1 MSRTSLADVHP
12 RAARRALLA
21 AMLTTAALVAPPAA
35 AETLA
40 ITGATIYV
48 SPDRKL
54 EDATLVVTDGKIT
67 AIGAGVAIPASA
79 RRIDAT
85 GKVVTA
91 GLIESA
97 CQLGLVEV
105 ELEPAGGDG
114 RFGTAPTPIHAAFRA
129 TDSFDP
135 RSVAIPVARTGGVTS
150 AIAGPTGGLLSGQS
164 AWMSLADAARPAAPV
179 AAPAAMNAALGALAI
194 GNGSRGH
201 AIELLREALDDAA
214 QYQAKRGAY
223 DRNQSRKLAA
233 ERLDLEALLPVLSG
247 RLPLVITAH
256 AESDLRAALALAKE
270 RRLRLIIAGGAEA
283 WRLADELAA
292 ARVPVILDPT
302 ANLPELMAADVRD
315 DNAALLAKA
324 GVQVAI
330 STLGEASSVRT
341 LRQLAGVAVA
351 HGLRWDQALAAVT
364 SVPAAIFG
372 QPARGLLTRG
382 GPADL
387 VIWSG
392 DPLELG
398 SRAELVLIGGVP
410 QSMQTHQTRL
420 LERYRRVPAK

>member
-1 MSRTSLADVHP
+1 MSRTSLADIHP

-85 GKVVTA
+85 GKVVTV

-179 AAPAAMNAALGALAI
+179 ADPAAMNAALGALAI
-194 GNGSRGH
+194 G
-201 AIELLREALDDAA
+201 
-214 QYQAKRGAY
+214 
-223 DRNQSRKLAA
+223 
-233 ERLDLEALLPVLSG
+233 
-247 RLPLVITAH
+247 
-256 AESDLRAALALAKE
+256 
-270 RRLRLIIAGGAEA
+270 
-283 WRLADELAA
+283 
-292 ARVPVILDPT
+292 
-302 ANLPELMAADVRD
+302 
-315 DNAALLAKA
+315 
-324 GVQVAI
+324 
-330 STLGEASSVRT
+330 
-341 LRQLAGVAVA
+341 
-351 HGLRWDQALAAVT
+351 
-364 SVPAAIFG
+364 
-372 QPARGLLTRG
+372 
-382 GPADL
+382 
-387 VIWSG
+387 
-392 DPLELG
+392 
-398 SRAELVLIGGVP
+398 
-410 QSMQTHQTRL
+410 
-420 LERYRRVPAK
+420 